1 MFASALTFNPRSK
14 ATNIGYLLSLG
25 AVFLLE
31 MELLFH
37 VGVIWGRRQE
47 NKAIWETKFQRIDT
61 EIHKKNYYFYTLK
74 Q

>member
-1 MFASALTFNPRSK
+1 GLAFNPRSK

-37 VGVIWGRRQE
+37 VGVIWGIARRLWLF
-47 NKAIWETKFQRIDT
+47 KKLS
-61 EIHKKNYYFYTLK
+61 HKSSTPYCYFNV
-74 Q
+74 

>member
-25 AVFLLE
+25 AVFWPE

-37 VGVIWGRRQE
+37 VGVIWGNRQ
-47 NKAIWETKFQRIDT
+47 KIVAF
-61 EIHKKNYYFYTLK
+61 
-74 Q
+74 